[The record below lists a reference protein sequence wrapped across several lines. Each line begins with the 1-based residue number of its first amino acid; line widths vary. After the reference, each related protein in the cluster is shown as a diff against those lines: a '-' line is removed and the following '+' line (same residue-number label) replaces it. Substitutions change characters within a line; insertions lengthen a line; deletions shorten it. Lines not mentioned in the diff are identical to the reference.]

1 MDRCNAVRT
10 ESSDNERKTL
20 SDRAVYADFRMG
32 ICRKTENLKERGEKC
47 TPDGFL
53 KGQGRGVCF
62 PGSLKARISASLKT
76 TMESRLKHLSA
87 S

>member
-1 MDRCNAVRT
+1 MPENG
-10 ESSDNERKTL
+10 EPERK
-20 SDRAVYADFRMG
+20 R
-32 ICRKTENLKERGEKC
+32 ENTFPE
-47 TPDGFL
+47 GFS
-53 KGQGRGVCF
+53 KGGGRGTFVCF